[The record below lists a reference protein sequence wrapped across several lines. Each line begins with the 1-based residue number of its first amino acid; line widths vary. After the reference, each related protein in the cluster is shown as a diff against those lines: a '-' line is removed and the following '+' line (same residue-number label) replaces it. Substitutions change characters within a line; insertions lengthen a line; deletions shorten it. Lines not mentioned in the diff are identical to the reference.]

1 MNTLNTPNVNDTH
14 EIVVMLRGGYVGSP
28 NTKVEQFGIFYRVG
42 EYKIPEDMDNLLSMH
57 IDNAV
62 EVDLTSGSITTTS
75 FYFDS
80 HFQICED
87 ILDDVVGWASML
99 GYSVKNIPF
108 TVELHQKLIDYR
120 QEGC

>member
-1 MNTLNTPNVNDTH
+1 MNTLNTHDNTTH
-14 EIVVMLRGGYVGSP
+14 EIVVILRGEYVGSP
-28 NTKVEQFGIFYRVG
+28 NTQVEQFGVMYRVG

-62 EVDLTSGSITTTS
+62 EVDLTSGSTITTTP

-87 ILDDVVGWASML
+87 MLDDVVGWASML
-99 GYSVKNIPF
+99 GYSVRDVVF
-108 TVELHQKLIDYR
+108 TTELHHKLIDYM